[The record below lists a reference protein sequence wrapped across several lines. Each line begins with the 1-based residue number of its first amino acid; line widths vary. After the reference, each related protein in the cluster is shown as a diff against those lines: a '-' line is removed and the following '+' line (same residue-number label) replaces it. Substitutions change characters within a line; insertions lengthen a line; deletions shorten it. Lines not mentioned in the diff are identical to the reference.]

1 MTVRVAHRC
10 ERSDVSIRW
19 IIFTSAAVA
28 LLLQPSAALA
38 QNSACATF
46 DPPAAFR
53 ADSVRVVFKTSPTA
67 PAAGA
72 PAPTV
77 TFSNTSGKAWTAPL
91 TLDAGRGTFVLP
103 ADIPLG
109 GYTAK
114 FGDACTMPFEVRSP
128 VRLTV
133 TGLSPNGTQ
142 WANNNE
148 KDVTLAIHGTGFVTS
163 APDTAGPW
171 TDNQLYINDDLVR
184 KVSWN
189 PPSSPRCED
198 SSVTSTQADVLD
210 AQTIRVCHLDLSAL
224 GNDEGWFVWMGIKAT
239 TARISVGQPGVLPTS
254 PWPFRLYPWWAGGVT
269 VTLAAVVL
277 TLMLAGLVL
286 LFVYTYKKS
295 KKQQGVRVSAR
306 SALFLDLE
314 TDTYSLSKLQFYLW
328 TAAALYGYI
337 YLVVSRLFVQG
348 AEWPEV
354 PDNLPGIIG
363 IGIATAVG
371 ATVATNIRG
380 PKGSGTERPSL
391 GDFVM
396 SGGVVAADRVQML
409 VWTLVGVGIFVVA
422 VAQHGP
428 TDIDKLDTI
437 PSTLLVLSGISSAG
451 YLSGKLARKPG
462 PVLDEIHIEPPDSDE
477 ALANAAVPPP
487 GTVDVSAALSGAQNA
502 VLPAPAAPTAKAAVD
517 ALTQAKS
524 IAQGVKTVAQAT
536 TALPALVAQ
545 RQIAE
550 ASAASAAAA
559 LVKVDTPENALA
571 AQTAQRAA
579 GAIADLEAA
588 ATTAAGTFPNQS
600 AGAPRFERVI
610 TLRGR
615 NLSPNGIFSIDTRAL
630 PFRMLAPDP
639 ADPQVKRVPVM
650 LIPETDS
657 PEMAM
662 SMKLTIDPGQL
673 SDADR
678 QVYDAWFR
686 KGQDKTLTF
695 RITNP
700 DGQQDDLSFTVPPAA
715 AQAPGKGGGGAAGGN
730 R

>member
-1 MTVRVAHRC
+1 M
-10 ERSDVSIRW
+10 SIRR
-19 IIFTSAAVA
+19 IILTLLGIAALHPRV
-28 LLLQPSAALA
+28 ALA
-38 QNSACATF
+38 QSAACAVF
-46 DPPAAFR
+46 EPPAAFR
-53 ADSVRVVFKTSPTA
+53 AESVRVGFKTPPAA
-67 PAAGA
+67 PAAGG
-72 PAPTV
+72 APTA
-77 TFSNTSGKAWTAPL
+77 TFRGTSDKTWSVPL

-109 GYTAK
+109 GYNVE
-114 FGDACTMPFEVRSP
+114 FSIGGCTVPFEVRSP

-133 TGLSPNGTQ
+133 TGVSPKGTQ
-142 WANNNE
+142 WVNGKE

-163 APDTAGPW
+163 APDNAGAW
-171 TDNQLYINDDLVR
+171 TDNQLYVNEDLIE
-184 KVSWN
+184 KVTWN
-189 PPSSPRCED
+189 PPSAPRCED
-198 SSVTSTQADVLD
+198 QNVTSTQADVLD
-210 AQTIRVCHLDLSAL
+210 GQTIRVCHLDLSAL
-224 GNDEGWFVWMGIKAT
+224 GNDQGWFVWMGIKAT
-239 TARISVGQPGVLPTS
+239 TARISVGQPGVQRTA

-269 VTLAAVVL
+269 VTLAAAAL
-277 TLMLAGLVL
+277 TFVLAGLVL
-286 LFVYTYKKS
+286 WFVYLYKNS
-295 KKQQGVRVSAR
+295 RKQSGVTFSAR
-306 SALFLDLE
+306 SALFLDTE

-328 TAAALYGYI
+328 TAGAVYGYT
-337 YLVVSRLFVQG
+337 YLVLSRLFVQG

-380 PKGSGTERPSL
+380 PKGSGTEMPSL

-409 VWTLVGVGIFVVA
+409 VWTLLGVGIFVVA

-428 TDIDKLDTI
+428 TEIDKLDTI
-437 PSTLLVLSGISSAG
+437 PSTLLVLGGISSAG
-451 YLSGKLARKPG
+451 YLGGKLARKPG
-462 PVLDEIHIEPPDSDE
+462 PVLDEIHIDPPDSDE

-487 GTVDVSAALSGAQNA
+487 GTVDLTAALSIAHNA

-517 ALTQAKS
+517 ALTQAKA

-536 TALPALVAQ
+536 AALAPLASQ

-559 LVKVDTPENALA
+559 LVKVDNAENALA

-579 GAIADLEAA
+579 GAIADLEL
-588 ATTAAGTFPNQS
+588 ATTSAAGTFPNQS

-615 NLSPNGIFSIDTRAL
+615 NLSPNGIFSIDARAL

-639 ADPQVKRVPVM
+639 ADIQAKRTPVM
-650 LIPETDS
+650 LIPETDN
-657 PEMAM
+657 PAMAM
-662 SMKLTIDPGQL
+662 SMQLTIDPGQL

-686 KGQDKTLTF
+686 KGQDKPLTF
-695 RITNP
+695 KITNP

-715 AQAPGKGGGGAAGGN
+715 AQAPGKGGGAAVGGK
-730 R
+730 